1 MSEELLNEDEFTFTE
16 DPVFEIDYKGDCA
29 YEVKV
34 SIPVANED
42 EQRKEMLQ
50 EIKQD
55 AELPG
60 FRRGKAPVKLVER
73 KFSKIVNKE
82 VEGKLVS
89 ESFQKLVTDEELKPL
104 GYPDIEGL
112 DGDEVRKADEPISCT
127 FKFEVQPRVEL
138 GKYRGLEV
146 ERPVV
151 KIDEEDV
158 MDAVNNTLKQHANY
172 MECEDE
178 AEVEDQVIMD
188 FKGTVDGEEFSGG
201 SAENYPYVLGSNRFF
216 PEFEEALK
224 GSRAGDEQT
233 VDVVFPDDYFEENLQ
248 GKTAQFV
255 ISTNEVKRLTVSEFT
270 DEFAKEAGFE
280 STDDL
285 RAKLE
290 EQLRSSSQDQ
300 SRNIVES
307 RALEA
312 IIKDSTF
319 EISASMIES
328 VARNY
333 QQQEYQNLAQAQMNP
348 DDMKERME
356 YIESNADIEAIKRIK
371 AMVTL
376 NEIGEAEGI
385 KVDDEDFEKEAG
397 VMAKSM
403 GMEDQVEMVAKFM
416 AEGEQRNTYADR
428 IYRAKSMA
436 VVIDSAKITD
446 KELTREELEEEEAE
460 QGASD
465 KSAE

>member
-1 MSEELLNEDEFTFTE
+1 
-16 DPVFEIDYKGDCA
+16 
-29 YEVKV
+29 
-34 SIPVANED
+34 
-42 EQRKEMLQ
+42 
-50 EIKQD
+50 
-55 AELPG
+55 
-60 FRRGKAPVKLVER
+60 
-73 KFSKIVNKE
+73 
-82 VEGKLVS
+82 
-89 ESFQKLVTDEELKPL
+89 
-104 GYPDIEGL
+104 
-112 DGDEVRKADEPISCT
+112 
-127 FKFEVQPRVEL
+127 
-138 GKYRGLEV
+138 
-146 ERPVV
+146 
-151 KIDEEDV
+151 
-158 MDAVNNTLKQHANY
+158 
-172 MECEDE
+172 
-178 AEVEDQVIMD
+178 
-188 FKGTVDGEEFSGG
+188 
-201 SAENYPYVLGSNRFF
+201 
-216 PEFEEALK
+216 
-224 GSRAGDEQT
+224 
-233 VDVVFPDDYFEENLQ
+233 
-248 GKTAQFV
+248 
-255 ISTNEVKRLTVSEFT
+255 
-270 DEFAKEAGFE
+270 
-280 STDDL
+280 
-285 RAKLE
+285 
-290 EQLRSSSQDQ
+290 LRSSSQDQ

-356 YIESNADIEAIKRIK
+356 YIESNADIEAIKSIK